1 MNLFSGKKGV
11 SDVIATVLLI
21 LLTLTAIGV
30 LATILIPFTQ
40 KNLEDSG
47 NCLDA
52 LESIE
57 IVHEDSCYSNS
68 NRNTKVV
75 IKAKNI
81 EIEGLYIIAEDSTL
95 KSFELINGKDYP
107 SEIVGSSGTIVLPE
121 KGGGEKTYTI
131 TGAYK
136 KIVAGVMKNG
146 KRCPNPAEDELK
158 LCVN

>member
-1 MNLFSGKKGV
+1 MILFSEKKGV

-30 LATILIPFTQ
+30 LATILIPFVQ
-40 KNLEDSG
+40 RSLEDSG
-47 NCLDA
+47 SCLDS

-57 IVHEDSCYSNS
+57 IVHEDSCYSTYNS
-68 NRNTKVV
+68 ETIIV
-75 IKAKNI
+75 IKAKNV
-81 EIEGLYIIAEDSTL
+81 EIEGLYLIVENPDS
-95 KSFELINGKDYP
+95 KSFELINGKNYP
-107 SEIVGSSGTIVLPE
+107 SEITGSSPTITLPQ